1 MPSRRCSRI
10 DFRKSRRS
18 ISFFL
23 MIVAAVQPIVA
34 QVTHEEQV
42 LLIGPSA
49 EISIEV
55 EGYDR
60 GAFFANLYEGMTAR
74 IEYQIR
80 VSVPR
85 EEPFHLL
92 GPRLL
97 HEVSLSRSVYF
108 DRFSELFQLS
118 GTGRVVRP
126 VESEEE
132 LLARFFSLVSYAIE
146 IERLR
151 ASGFPETDTYV
162 VETQVIYN
170 PILFVPALRIL
181 SVFLSDDEIVTNRRS
196 FLLAGVGQ

>member
-1 MPSRRCSRI
+1 
-10 DFRKSRRS
+10 
-18 ISFFL
+18 

-34 QVTHEEQV
+34 QFTHEEQV

-118 GTGRVVRP
+118 GTGPVVRP